1 MTTRRE
7 LIEAIGA
14 RYRDAAMS
22 EKKTILD
29 EFVALT
35 GYHRKHATRVL
46 GNAPRVEQKAPR
58 RDRVYDEAVRQ
69 ALVVLWEAGDRI
81 CGKRLKPLIPV
92 LITAMERHGHL
103 DLDALVKSRLLQIS
117 AATIDRSLSEA
128 RAHIDGK
135 TTSIF

>member
-7 LIEAIGA
+7 LIEAVGA
-14 RYRDAAMS
+14 RYRNVAPN

-29 EFVALT
+29 EFVSLT

-46 GNAPRVEQKAPR
+46 GTVPRVEQKAPV

-69 ALVVLWEAGDRI
+69 ALIVLWEAGDRI

-103 DLDALVKSRLLQIS
+103 DLDALVKKRLLQIS
-117 AATIDRSLSEA
+117 AATIDRSLSDANA
-128 RAHIDGK
+128 RGVG
-135 TTSIF
+135 TV

>member
-1 MTTRRE
+1 MTRQERISMTTRRE

-14 RYRDAAMS
+14 RYRDVATN

-29 EFVALT
+29 DLVALT

-46 GNAPRVEQKAPR
+46 GKAPKVEQKVPK

-69 ALVVLWEAGDRI
+69 ALVVLLEAGDRI

-103 DLDALVKSRLLQIS
+103 DFDALVKTRLL
-117 AATIDRSLSEA
+117 R
-128 RAHIDGK
+128 RP
-135 TTSIF
+135 